1 MQIGDFL
8 SLFGYLHSMKRTQW
22 CGVLLLM
29 MCCTGITAAGADEG
43 EYYALLFSSNGC
55 GSCEPADMYVFTNL
69 TQQYP
74 ELVVVDYELSGHPA
88 NGMVNRKFSELYGVS
103 QSVPHVILG
112 ENLTFLGRNAI
123 VTTIAPVLDAQR
135 NGTPPAY
142 GSLLRFETLDPSSLE
157 GYPKIWRANRV
168 LIFEEGGADAVFL
181 KNVIN
186 TPNINTT
193 LSGHQ
198 YEVISPPPIRVGKQN
213 ITFEHAVR
221 VDGWVVQWNGVD
233 MPSDANTSV
242 ATPLPVAGLLSAIVI
257 AGGAGM
263 RTRGRKNE

>member
-1 MQIGDFL
+1 MI
-8 SLFGYLHSMKRTQW
+8 
-22 CGVLLLM
+22 LLT
-29 MCCTGITAAGADEG
+29 CTGAAAAQDTGG

-55 GSCEPADMYVFTNL
+55 GSCGPADMYVFTNL

-74 ELVVVDYELSGHPA
+74 ELVVVDYELSGHPV

-123 VTTIAPVLDAQR
+123 VTAIAPILDAQR
-135 NGTPPAY
+135 NGTPPAS
-142 GSLLRFETLDPSSLE
+142 GSLLRFATLDLSSLE

-168 LIFEEGGADAVFL
+168 LIFEDGGADAAFL
-181 KNVIN
+181 KEVIT
-186 TPNINTT
+186 TPNINTA
-193 LSGHQ
+193 LSGRQ

-221 VDGWVVQWNGVD
+221 VEGWVVQWNSVD
-233 MPSDANTSV
+233 MPSDANNSV
-242 ATPLPVAGLLSAIVI
+242 ATPLSVWGAVCAMAAVAA
-257 AGGAGM
+257 AGM
-263 RTRGRKNE
+263 RR